1 LTAVSPG
8 PSKSHVHPALW
19 AIGGAA
25 AAVTVCAAA
34 IGLVAAR
41 FVAPEPSVPRPAP
54 VLVHEPMH
62 GPVPPTM
69 DLSGTPPPPVPVR
82 PPGTVPA
89 SADSPIA
96 PSGTAAGALP
106 PGSGAASPQDLIA
119 RVKPAVILVAAAQG
133 GGGSS
138 GTGFVV
144 APGVVATCGHI
155 VAGVKTVTLVTN
167 YGSQVGGYVGSV
179 DTLNDV
185 ALIYSAGAGLPPPI
199 PLGNS
204 DAVRE
209 GDEIAVTGYP
219 LLIGMMELGFRPVAS
234 TSRGTISA
242 RRVRVMPEGPVQLLQ
257 IDAPTNPGNSG
268 CPVYSTR
275 DGCVL
280 GLVSTTLSSTQGISF
295 AVPVNVVRRLLGRQ

>member
-1 LTAVSPG
+1 PVRVTTASPG

-69 DLSGTPPPPVPVR
+69 DLSGTPPPP
-82 PPGTVPA
+82 PPPPPPPA
-89 SADSPIA
+89 TSPPPADSPIA

-133 GGGSS
+133 GGSS

-144 APGVVATCGHI
+144 APGVVATCGHV
-155 VAGVKTVTLVTN
+155 VAGVKT
-167 YGSQVGGYVGSV
+167 
-179 DTLNDV
+179 
-185 ALIYSAGAGLPPPI
+185 
-199 PLGNS
+199 
-204 DAVRE
+204 
-209 GDEIAVTGYP
+209 
-219 LLIGMMELGFRPVAS
+219 
-234 TSRGTISA
+234 
-242 RRVRVMPEGPVQLLQ
+242 
-257 IDAPTNPGNSG
+257 
-268 CPVYSTR
+268 
-275 DGCVL
+275 
-280 GLVSTTLSSTQGISF
+280 
-295 AVPVNVVRRLLGRQ
+295 